1 MISFFFYNKLKNP
14 ELIYKIQKDVVI
26 TEGYI
31 KVHEYNKNSLII
43 NDNNNE
49 ILYGKIVDFTLN
61 LEDIIKKIN
70 SIEECKTTKTK
81 YTLKKVIGYTMT
93 ESTRELYIIY

>member
-26 TEGYI
+26 TDGYI
-31 KVHEYNKNSLII
+31 KCKEI
-43 NDNNNE
+43 NDDE

-81 YTLKKVIGYTMT
+81 YTLKKVIGYTIMT

>member
-14 ELIYKIQKDVVI
+14 ELIYKIQKNVVI

-31 KVHEYNKNSLII
+31 KCKEI
-43 NDNNNE
+43 NDDE

-70 SIEECKTTKTK
+70 TIEECKTTKTK

>member
-14 ELIYKIQKDVVI
+14 ELIYKIQKNVVI

-31 KVHEYNKNSLII
+31 KCKEI
-43 NDNNNE
+43 NDDE

-61 LEDIIKKIN
+61 LEDVIKKIN
-70 SIEECKTTKTK
+70 TIEECKTTKTK
-81 YTLKKVIGYTMT
+81 YTLKKVVGYTIT
-93 ESTRELYIIY
+93 DSTRELYIIY

>member
-1 MISFFFYNKLKNP
+1 MIISFFFYNKLKNP
-14 ELIYKIQKDVVI
+14 ELINKIQKDVVI
-26 TEGYI
+26 TDGYI
-31 KVHEYNKNSLII
+31 KCKEI
-43 NDNNNE
+43 NDNK

-70 SIEECKTTKTK
+70 IIEECKTNKTK

>member
-26 TEGYI
+26 TDGYI
-31 KVHEYNKNSLII
+31 KCKEI
-43 NDNNNE
+43 NDDE

-61 LEDIIKKIN
+61 LENIIKKIN

-81 YTLKKVIGYTMT
+81 YTLKKVIGYTIMT

>member
-14 ELIYKIQKDVVI
+14 ELIYKIQKNVVI
-26 TEGYI
+26 TDGYI
-31 KVHEYNKNSLII
+31 KCKEI
-43 NDNNNE
+43 NDDK
-49 ILYGKIVDFTLN
+49 ILYGKIVEFTLN

-81 YTLKKVIGYTMT
+81 YTLKKVIGYTNT
-93 ESTRELYIIY
+93 GNTCELYIIY

>member
-26 TEGYI
+26 KDGYI
-31 KVHEYNKNSLII
+31 NVNNYDDSKLII
-43 NDNNNE
+43 NNFNNK
-49 ILYGKIVDFTLN
+49 ILYGKIVEFTLT

-70 SIEECKTTKTK
+70 SIEDCKTTKTK
-81 YTLKKVIGYTMT
+81 YILKKVIGYTIT
-93 ESTRELYIIY
+93 GSTCELYIIY

>member
-14 ELIYKIQKDVVI
+14 ELIYKIQKNVVI

-31 KVHEYNKNSLII
+31 KCKEI
-43 NDNNNE
+43 NDNE

-81 YTLKKVIGYTMT
+81 YTLKKIIGYTMT
-93 ESTRELYIIY
+93 DSTRELYIIY

>member
-14 ELIYKIQKDVVI
+14 ELIYKIQKNVVI

-31 KVHEYNKNSLII
+31 KCKEI
-43 NDNNNE
+43 NDDE

-61 LEDIIKKIN
+61 LEDVIKKIN
-70 SIEECKTTKTK
+70 TIEECKTTKTK
-81 YTLKKVIGYTMT
+81 YTLKKIIGYTMT
-93 ESTRELYIIY
+93 DSTRELYIIY

>member
-26 TEGYI
+26 TDGYI
-31 KVHEYNKNSLII
+31 KCKEI
-43 NDNNNE
+43 NDDE

-81 YTLKKVIGYTMT
+81 YTLKKVVGYTIMT

>member
-1 MISFFFYNKLKNP
+1 MISFFFYNKLKNQ
-14 ELIYKIQKDVVI
+14 ELINKIQKDVVI
-26 TEGYI
+26 IDGYI
-31 KVHEYNKNSLII
+31 KCKEI
-43 NDNNNE
+43 NDNEINDNE

-70 SIEECKTTKTK
+70 IIEECKTNKTK

>member
-14 ELIYKIQKDVVI
+14 ELINKIQKDVVI
-26 TEGYI
+26 TDGYI
-31 KVHEYNKNSLII
+31 KCKEI
-43 NDNNNE
+43 NDNE

-70 SIEECKTTKTK
+70 IIEECKTNKTK